1 MKALWRRTLG
11 ARRCGPQAV
20 GGRASPGR
28 GKNRS
33 KGLEV
38 GTLASCYQITQGLY
52 IWLSSSKLR
61 LGGLVLATGGLSQG
75 RRWRSAP
82 FFHLLLLG
90 KRTLFQGGRQ
100 PWALDTGVRQVPTPS
115 SLAQPPAQ
123 WVGGSL
129 VPFPTPNPL
138 QLLSSPGKTVVLEGR
153 EIVILSWSL
162 ASDQERWMAVSGPG
176 HGVGEQN
183 QSHD

>member
-1 MKALWRRTLG
+1 MLEVWGDESIYPTIDSKLDRIFHHMKALWRRTLG

-28 GKNRS
+28 GKNIS

-38 GTLASCYQITQGLY
+38 RTLASCYQITQCLY
-52 IWLSSSKLR
+52 IWLSSSNLR
-61 LGGLVLATGGLSQG
+61 LGGLVLAIGGLSWG

-100 PWALDTGVRQVPTPS
+100 PWALDTGVGAGSYSMFPGPAS
-115 SLAQPPAQ
+115 SS
-123 WVGGSL
+123 VGGG
-129 VPFPTPNPL
+129 F
-138 QLLSSPGKTVVLEGR
+138 
-153 EIVILSWSL
+153 
-162 ASDQERWMAVSGPG
+162 SGSIP
-176 HGVGEQN
+176 HT
-183 QSHD
+183 